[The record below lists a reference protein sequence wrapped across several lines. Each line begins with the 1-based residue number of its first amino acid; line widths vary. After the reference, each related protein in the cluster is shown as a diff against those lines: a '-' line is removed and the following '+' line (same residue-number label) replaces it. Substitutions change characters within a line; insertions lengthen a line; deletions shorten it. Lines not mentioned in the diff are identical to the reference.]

1 MCNNPGNF
9 TEAFGSFKLQVL
21 MLFPVYKDF
30 FLIITLILKPKNY
43 KNKENINYNI
53 KINMNLES
61 KEFL

>member
-30 FLIITLILKPKNY
+30 FFNNNTNTKTKKLQKQRKY
-43 KNKENINYNI
+43 K
-53 KINMNLES
+53 L
-61 KEFL
+61 